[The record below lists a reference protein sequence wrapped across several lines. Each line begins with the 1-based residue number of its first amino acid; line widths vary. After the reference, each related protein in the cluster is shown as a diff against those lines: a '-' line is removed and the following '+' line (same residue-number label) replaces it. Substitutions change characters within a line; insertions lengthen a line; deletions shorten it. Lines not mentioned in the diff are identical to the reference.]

1 MSPLVVH
8 WDIDVFTDTALTWK
22 RPMTTSNKT
31 LSQGIVMTEP
41 QSAPEQMAA
50 GKSQGGGAGGTNK
63 LIVFELEN
71 FQGQKVEYSAEC
83 KDVTEKGFE
92 KVGSVIVE
100 SGPWVG
106 FERQGFA
113 GEQFVL
119 EKGEYPRWDTWSNSH
134 TSYSLMSLR
143 PLRVLIVFELENFQ
157 GQKVEYSAE
166 CKDVTEKGFEKVG
179 SVIVE
184 SGPWVGF
191 ERQGFAGEQ
200 FVLEKGEYPR
210 WDTWSNSHASYSLM
224 SLRPLRVGSQEHKII
239 MYENPSFTGKKI
251 EIIDDD
257 VPSFH
262 AHGYQEKVSSVR
274 VQSGTQAAHRKTAF
288 QSKTKPQGPSQT
300 SVKTNPTIQ
309 NQTRLRMIEKE
320 TPLHHAVTGRQ
331 YEFPSYSTLH

>member
-1 MSPLVVH
+1 MQQ
-8 WDIDVFTDTALTWK
+8 
-22 RPMTTSNKT
+22 RSNAS
-31 LSQGIVMTEP
+31 LLFFFLLQ
-41 QSAPEQMAA
+41 
-50 GKSQGGGAGGTNK
+50 

-92 KVGSVIVE
+92 K
-100 SGPWVG
+100 
-106 FERQGFA
+106 
-113 GEQFVL
+113 
-119 EKGEYPRWDTWSNSH
+119 
-134 TSYSLMSLR
+134 
-143 PLRVLIVFELENFQ
+143 LIVFELENFQ

-224 SLRPLRVGSQEHKII
+224 SLRPLRVIVIYEQENFQGRCHELTGPCPDLREFGVEKVGSILVQSGPWRERERSREKIVIYEQENFQGRCHELTGPCPDLREFGVEKVGSILVQSGPWVGYEQSSCKGEQFVFEKGEYPRWDSWTNSRRSDTISSFRPIKAGSQEHKII

-274 VQSGTQAAHRKTAF
+274 VQSGT
-288 QSKTKPQGPSQT
+288 
-300 SVKTNPTIQ
+300 
-309 NQTRLRMIEKE
+309 
-320 TPLHHAVTGRQ
+320 
-331 YEFPSYSTLH
+331 